1 MNYLSFIIASS
12 VISILLSVS
21 SCNRSAT
28 EKVII
33 LGTTDIHG
41 AILPYDYIQEHETS
55 ASLANAATYIRKLRK
70 DEEAVFLLDNGDIL
84 QGQPLVYYYN
94 YIDTSSVHIVSE
106 AFNLLEYDAQTA
118 GNHDIEA
125 GHSVYDRL
133 ADECNFPVLAANA
146 VDIRSGNPYF
156 TPFAII
162 KKNNF
167 RIAVMG
173 LITPAVPDWIP
184 EDLYS
189 GIEFRD
195 MVETAKKWMP
205 EILKQNPDLIVGLF
219 HAGWNG
225 EYIDYIE
232 TDHLN
237 ENGSAAVAYNVPG
250 FDIIFTGH
258 DHRVANE
265 KFLNCKGDTVLILN
279 AGSHC
284 ENIAQADVILSSK
297 KFSGRRKKRLSGKII
312 DVSTFNPDKEF
323 TERFDREDA
332 LIKKYVNKVIGTSTS
347 TFSTRDSYF
356 GSSAFVDMLHS
367 AQLEITGAD
376 ISFAAPL
383 SFDVRIDKGPVTV
396 SDMLKLYRFENFLY
410 TIKMTGEEVR
420 KYLEFSYSGWLNTMK
435 GPEDYLLKYRLGKDG
450 KPLMTNGRAW
460 LRNPSYDFDS
470 AAGIDYFVD
479 VSKSQGERVIIKSFS
494 NGSPF
499 ENNKMYKIA
508 VNSHRGNGGG
518 RHLTEG
524 AGIKKDELQSRLIH
538 STTKDLRYYIMKSTE
553 EKKVIQA
560 HPMNNW
566 KIIPE
571 DWVKNAASREYK
583 LLFGVSAGAY
593 E

>member
-41 AILPYDYIQEHETS
+41 AILPYDYIQKHETS

-70 DEEAVFLLDNGDIL
+70 DEE
-84 QGQPLVYYYN
+84 
-94 YIDTSSVHIVSE
+94 
-106 AFNLLEYDAQTA
+106 A

-219 HAGWNG
+219 HAGWNS
-225 EYIDYIE
+225 EYIDYKE

-284 ENIAQADVILSSK
+284 ENIAQADVTLSSK
-297 KFSGRRKKRLSGKII
+297 KISGRRKKRLSGKII

-396 SDMLKLYRFENFLY
+396 SDMFKLYRFENFLY

-479 VSKSQGERVIIKSFS
+479 VSKPQGERVIIKSFS

-538 STTKDLRYYIMKSTE
+538 STKKDLRYYIMKSTE

-571 DWVKNAASREYK
+571 DWVKNAALREYK
-583 LLFGVSAGAY
+583 LLFGVSAGAN

>member
-28 EKVII
+28 EQVSI
-33 LGTTDIHG
+33 LETTDIHG
-41 AILPYDYIQEHETS
+41 VILPYDYIQRHELN

-70 DEEAVFLLDNGDIL
+70 DKNAVFLLDNGDIL

-106 AFNLLEYDAQTA
+106 ALNRLEYDAQTA

-156 TPFAII
+156 TPFTII
-162 KKNNF
+162 EKNNF

-195 MVETAKKWMP
+195 MVETAKIWMP
-205 EILKQNPDLIVGLF
+205 EILKQKPDLIVGLF
-219 HAGWNG
+219 HAGWNS
-225 EYIDYIE
+225 EYTDYKQ
-232 TDHLN
+232 TDQLN

-265 KFLNCKGDTVLILN
+265 KFLNCKGDTILILN

-284 ENIAQADVILSSK
+284 ENIAQADVTFSSK
-297 KFSGRRKKRLSGKII
+297 KISGWRKKKLSGKII
-312 DVSTFNPDKEF
+312 DVATFNADKEF

-367 AQLEITGAD
+367 EQLEITGAD

-396 SDMLKLYRFENFLY
+396 SDMFKLYRFENFLY
-410 TIKMTGEEVR
+410 
-420 KYLEFSYSGWLNTMK
+420 
-435 GPEDYLLKYRLGKDG
+435 
-450 KPLMTNGRAW
+450 
-460 LRNPSYDFDS
+460 
-470 AAGIDYFVD
+470 
-479 VSKSQGERVIIKSFS
+479 
-494 NGSPF
+494 
-499 ENNKMYKIA
+499 
-508 VNSHRGNGGG
+508 
-518 RHLTEG
+518 
-524 AGIKKDELQSRLIH
+524 
-538 STTKDLRYYIMKSTE
+538 
-553 EKKVIQA
+553 
-560 HPMNNW
+560 
-566 KIIPE
+566 
-571 DWVKNAASREYK
+571 
-583 LLFGVSAGAY
+583 
-593 E
+593 